1 MSEILHIHLNSI
13 YLKYTYVL
21 YSVIK
26 KKAAHDKCAAFGI
39 IRLSVSRGLSDD
51 NLLVVDDV

>member
-39 IRLSVSRGLSDD
+39 IRLCEQRLI
-51 NLLVVDDV
+51 

>member
-21 YSVIK
+21 YSVVK
-26 KKAAHDKCAAFGI
+26 KKAAHDKCAAFLV
-39 IRLSVSRGLSDD
+39 IRLCEQRLI
-51 NLLVVDDV
+51 

>member
-1 MSEILHIHLNSI
+1 MGEFLHIHLNSI

-26 KKAAHDKCAAFGI
+26 KKAAQLSCAAFDI
-39 IRLSVSRGLSDD
+39 IRFCEQRPI
-51 NLLVVDDV
+51 